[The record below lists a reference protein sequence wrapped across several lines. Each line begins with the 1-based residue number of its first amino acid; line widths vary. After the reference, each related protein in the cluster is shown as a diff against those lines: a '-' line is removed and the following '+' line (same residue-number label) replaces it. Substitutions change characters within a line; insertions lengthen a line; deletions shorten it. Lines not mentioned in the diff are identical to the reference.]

1 MTYDTSEPSFSFA
14 YSHGNKHVN
23 ISFEAETWPEALEE
37 FVSLITAAYGYSIKE
52 QVAIKES
59 PFRVNAAV
67 WSGPVFN
74 EEML

>member
-1 MTYDTSEPSFSFA
+1 MYDTSSEPSFSFA

-37 FVSLITAAYGYSIKE
+37 FVALINAAYGYSIKD

-59 PFRVNAAV
+59 PFRNSSEA
-67 WSGPVFN
+67 WTGPIFN